1 MPFSHQV
8 FYNQTI
14 FNLTPTKILGNF
26 NGGSFTS
33 GVSAGWASSP
43 ASLSSV
49 TFTSASTNTNVTNL
63 SATVSNPSIAPT
75 ITTTDGGTTLTETAA
90 TTFKPLAAG
99 QTLTIAGLTFT
110 AGTSGATAAQVATA
124 FQSIAVNTA
133 AAAINTV
140 KTLNDAAGGTF
151 TSGTSA
157 SWSSGTATGAAVTF
171 TSTTANSNVTNLAS
185 TVAAA
190 TNSPGI
196 VTVEGVNGV
205 STETA
210 ALTFKP
216 LVPGQTL
223 TIAGLTFTAGT
234 SGATAAQVATA
245 FQSIAVNTTAAAI
258 NTAKTLNDAA
268 GGTFT
273 SGTSA
278 DWSSGAAGGA
288 GGAVVTLTST
298 TANSNVTNLTSTISQ
313 VDSTPT
319 IVTTDGSALA
329 STETAVVTFSAMS
342 AGQTITVAGLTYTA
356 GTSGATANQVASAF
370 GNLAV
375 GATPSQANNTPF
387 MFASSYVVTPGVWT
401 TSTSLSGY
409 IDKPGDSTSYTFLA
423 TGTFTVASANAN
435 TTISAVKGTI
445 TTLKIFADGAL
456 TEQINYGAGI
466 STLNFGVTNSS
477 VTPITTTIIN
487 TQRAEAVLQQDS
499 IFRLINDGGGTFIG
513 STATTGGAD
522 QMLGGTSKDTFT
534 GNTGNDYIDGG
545 SGIDTAI
552 YRGPKSQYLIGSTI
566 TIDRTDPLA
575 LNRVQA
581 RTVTDTSGLLP
592 GQAARDDTD
601 ILVNVERLQFA
612 DTKVA
617 LDLAPTQAAGQ
628 AALLLGAVLP
638 GQSAFDGTQ
647 KALIGLGISLFEQ
660 NLTMAQLSAALLRLP
675 IWDNLTGVT
684 GATTENIASYLVN
697 NVYGNAKT
705 PLLTTTAINVM
716 TNESG
721 ASIGNYLATLAAST
735 ANQINIDLV
744 GKQATGLEYLGAT

>member
-33 GVSAGWASSP
+33 GVSAGWASGP

-75 ITTTDGGTTLTETAA
+75 ITTTDGGATLTETAV

-133 AAAINTV
+133 AAAINTA

-288 GGAVVTLTST
+288 GGAIVTFTST
-298 TANSNVTNLTSTISQ
+298 TANSNVTNLSSTISQ

-356 GTSGATANQVASAF
+356 GSSGATANQVASAF

-387 MFASSYVVTPGVWT
+387 TFASSYVVTPGVFT

-409 IDKPGDSTSYTFLA
+409 IDKPGDTTSYTFLA
-423 TGTFTVASANAN
+423 TGTFTVASANSN
-435 TTISAVKGTI
+435 TTIAATKGTI

-456 TEQINYGAGI
+456 AEQINYGTGI
-466 STLNFGVTNSS
+466 STSSFGVTNSS
-477 VTPITTTIIN
+477 VTPITTAIIN
-487 TQRAEAVLQQDS
+487 AQRAEAVLQQDS
-499 IFRLINDGGGTFIG
+499 IFRLINDGGGTFTG

-522 QMLGGTSKDTFT
+522 QILGGSSTDTFI
-534 GNTGNDYIDGG
+534 GNTGNDYFNGG
-545 SGIDTAI
+545 GGIDTSV
-552 YRGPKSQYLIGSTI
+552 YRGLRSNYTI
-566 TIDRTDPLA
+566 TTTSTTDRTDPTGTNQVSGFLVSDGTS
-575 LNRVQA
+575 NRDGA
-581 RTVTDTSGLLP
+581 DTL
-592 GQAARDDTD
+592 
-601 ILVNVERLQFA
+601 INIERLHFTDA
-612 DTKVA
+612 KVA
-617 LDLAPTQAAGQ
+617 LDVGPTQSAGK
-628 AALLLGAVLP
+628 AALLIGAVLP
-638 GQSAFDGTQ
+638 GQLVYDTSKQALLGVVINLFDSNYSTRDLAG
-647 KALIGLGISLFEQ
+647 
-660 NLTMAQLSAALLRLP
+660 ALLRLP
-675 IWDNLTGVT
+675 IWNILTGV
-684 GATTENIASYLVN
+684 ENPTNAHIANYLLTNVN
-697 NVYGNAKT
+697 NGVAPSVT
-705 PLLTTTAINVM
+705 ALTNGITALNTERIQG
-716 TNESG
+716 EWL
-721 ASIGNYLATLAAST
+721 ASLATSS
-735 ANQINIDLV
+735 ANQTHIGLV
-744 GKQATGLEYLGAT
+744 GLQLTGLTYV